1 MFKHPFHLL
10 LGASWLSLA
19 RGQADEQIATAFALL
34 YGYPLLAFEKLTP
47 TVLDSGDMN
56 NFFHKRELSTAVNRS
71 VVAPNV
77 DTL

>member
-1 MFKHPFHLL
+1 MSKSLL
-10 LGASWLSLA
+10 RS
-19 RGQADEQIATAFALL
+19 RLL